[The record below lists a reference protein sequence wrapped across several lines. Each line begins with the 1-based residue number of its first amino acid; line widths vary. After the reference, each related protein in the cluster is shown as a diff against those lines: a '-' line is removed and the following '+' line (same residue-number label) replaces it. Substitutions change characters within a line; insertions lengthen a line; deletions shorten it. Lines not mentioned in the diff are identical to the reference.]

1 MFSILLW
8 FTTTIGKPWLTCN
21 HNYIHNQCQCLNFL
35 IGCSEYSRCKW
46 KTIAGT
52 SQPQPILWASRESG
66 KNTRSWPKTPLSGFI
81 SPSLNGTTWTG
92 DIFGLNPHNQQTW
105 TREER
110 PCEEDPEGKYDF
122 MACIKNSQV
131 EQRPLSLVWTLSGS
145 VIFFSIDCTN
155 RYKNKRFPGRKLSQ
169 AKEIGC
175 RPGWEDWSDKSW
187 PLCTKV

>member
-8 FTTTIGKPWLTCN
+8 FITTIDIMQALIKSCHNCN
-21 HNYIHNQCQCLNFL
+21 HNQCQCLNLFR
-35 IGCSEYSRCKW
+35 CSEYSRCKW
-46 KTIAGT
+46 TTIAGT

-92 DIFGLNPHNQQTW
+92 DIFGLNPHDQQTW

-110 PCEEDPEGKYDF
+110 PCEEDPEGNYDF

-131 EQRPLSLVWTLSGS
+131 DKRPLSVVGRYQGQLDITSLVL
-145 VIFFSIDCTN
+145 FFRHGCSN
-155 RYKNKRFPGRKLSQ
+155 RYRNKRFPER
-169 AKEIGC
+169 
-175 RPGWEDWSDKSW
+175 
-187 PLCTKV
+187 